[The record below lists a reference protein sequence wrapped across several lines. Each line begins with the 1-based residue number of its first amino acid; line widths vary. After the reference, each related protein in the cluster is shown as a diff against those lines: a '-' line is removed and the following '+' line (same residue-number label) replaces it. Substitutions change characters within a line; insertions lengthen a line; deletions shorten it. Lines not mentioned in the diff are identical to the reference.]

1 MNLGGGTMGWTL
13 SLIAR
18 LYSLLFSVVTRMMMK
33 RDDDD
38 DGEDDDDNEDHD
50 DGKAQ
55 SLSVP

>member
-1 MNLGGGTMGWTL
+1 MGWTL

-18 LYSLLFSVVTRMMMK
+18 LYSFLFSVVTRMMMK
-33 RDDDD
+33 KDDDD
-38 DGEDDDDNEDHD
+38 GDGEDDDDNEDHD

>member
-1 MNLGGGTMGWTL
+1 MGWTL

-33 RDDDD
+33 KDDG